1 MQEFSA
7 LFEGVEDPRCSN
19 ATRHSLHE
27 MLMIALLS
35 TLCGGEGCADME
47 RFGRAKEPFLR
58 RFMVLAHGI
67 PSHDAFSDLFNALDP
82 GGLQRVLLR
91 LLEDWSALLE
101 DDVIAIDGKSLRRSF
116 ADAAARSP
124 VHLVQ
129 AFAARARLVLGQVKV
144 ADKSNEIAAMPKLL
158 EMLALKGRI
167 VTADAMHT
175 QRAAAES
182 ITARGGDY
190 VLALKGNQ
198 ASLHDDV
205 RLYLDD
211 PARADE
217 LRSCQQVDG
226 DHGRIETRCATV
238 CHEVAWLRERHD
250 WPGLAAIGKI
260 EARRETARRTTTE
273 TRYYIMSAPL
283 SPGRFQH
290 AVAHP
295 LGHRK
300 LPALGAGCDHERGS
314 PAQPQ
319 RTRTRKPRHAAT
331 PRPQHRK
338 ARTDKGRHA
347 RQAQA
352 RRVERRLPP
361 QLDPRR
367 CMKNPKSDCPGCR
380 TRPATGP
387 PAPIPL
393 RPCLSRRAPPGRLQ
407 GGRWAPDRASRR
419 HSRGRSRGRRRQR
432 PDRRHV
438 RRKCRA

>member
-1 MQEFSA
+1 
-7 LFEGVEDPRCSN
+7 
-19 ATRHSLHE
+19 
-27 MLMIALLS
+27 MIALLS
-35 TLCGGEGCADME
+35 DAVRRGGMRGHGAVRTGEGAVAASWCW
-47 RFGRAKEPFLR
+47 P
-58 RFMVLAHGI
+58 HGI

-82 GGLQRVLLR
+82 GAMLQRVLLR

-198 ASLHDDV
+198 ASLHD
-205 RLYLDD
+205 RACPRRGCGCIWSD

-238 CHEVAWLRERHD
+238 CHEVASLV
-250 WPGLAAIGKI
+250 
-260 EARRETARRTTTE
+260 
-273 TRYYIMSAPL
+273 
-283 SPGRFQH
+283 F
-290 AVAHP
+290 
-295 LGHRK
+295 
-300 LPALGAGCDHERGS
+300 GAGGGCGSAMTGRGWPPS
-314 PAQPQ
+314 A
-319 RTRTRKPRHAAT
+319 RSRRGAKP
-331 PRPQHRK
+331 P
-338 ARTDKGRHA
+338 DA
-347 RQAQA
+347 RQ
-352 RRVERRLPP
+352 
-361 QLDPRR
+361 
-367 CMKNPKSDCPGCR
+367 PK
-380 TRPATGP
+380 PATT
-387 PAPIPL
+387 
-393 RPCLSRRAPPGRLQ
+393 S
-407 GGRWAPDRASRR
+407 
-419 HSRGRSRGRRRQR
+419 
-432 PDRRHV
+432 
-438 RRKCRA
+438 

>member
-19 ATRHSLHE
+19 ATGHSLHE

-35 TLCGGEGCADME
+35 VLCGGEGCADME

-91 LLEDWSALLE
+91 LLEDWSALLK

-129 AFAARARLVLGQVKV
+129 AFAARARVVLGQVKV

-190 VLALKGNQ
+190 VLALKGDQ
-198 ASLHDDV
+198 ASLHD
-205 RLYLDD
+205 
-211 PARADE
+211 RACPRE
-217 LRSCQQVDG
+217 GGGAVVS
-226 DHGRIETRCATV
+226 GR
-238 CHEVAWLRERHD
+238 
-250 WPGLAAIGKI
+250 
-260 EARRETARRTTTE
+260 
-273 TRYYIMSAPL
+273 
-283 SPGRFQH
+283 
-290 AVAHP
+290 
-295 LGHRK
+295 
-300 LPALGAGCDHERGS
+300 
-314 PAQPQ
+314 
-319 RTRTRKPRHAAT
+319 
-331 PRPQHRK
+331 PRP
-338 ARTDKGRHA
+338 
-347 RQAQA
+347 
-352 RRVERRLPP
+352 
-361 QLDPRR
+361 
-367 CMKNPKSDCPGCR
+367 
-380 TRPATGP
+380 
-387 PAPIPL
+387 
-393 RPCLSRRAPPGRLQ
+393 
-407 GGRWAPDRASRR
+407 GGRTPVMST
-419 HSRGRSRGRRRQR
+419 G
-432 PDRRHV
+432 
-438 RRKCRA
+438 